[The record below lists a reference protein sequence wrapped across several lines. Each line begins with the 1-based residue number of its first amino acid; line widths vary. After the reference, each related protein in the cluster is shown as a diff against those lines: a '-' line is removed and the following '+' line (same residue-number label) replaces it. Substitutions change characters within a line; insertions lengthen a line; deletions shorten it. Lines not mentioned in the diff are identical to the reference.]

1 MRFCFRIEGGFGL
14 NPNPPS
20 ILKQNLIICHR
31 LIHMYNVTR
40 LKKNFFSYFALID
53 HLFHVTIIKCR
64 SRLNFTVMV
73 VTIQELC
80 PLKIG
85 KSTEFIEKMVN
96 QSKI

>member
-1 MRFCFRIEGGFGL
+1 ML
-14 NPNPPS
+14 Y
-20 ILKQNLIICHR
+20 HR

-40 LKKNFFSYFALID
+40 LKKNFFSYFAVID
-53 HLFHVTIIKCR
+53 HLFHVTIVKCG

-85 KSTEFIEKMVN
+85 KSTEFII
-96 QSKI
+96 S